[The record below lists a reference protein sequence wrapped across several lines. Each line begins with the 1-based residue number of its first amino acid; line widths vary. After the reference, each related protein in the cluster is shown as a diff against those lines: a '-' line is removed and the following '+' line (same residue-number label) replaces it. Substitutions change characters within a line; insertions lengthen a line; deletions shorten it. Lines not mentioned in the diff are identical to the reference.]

1 MLLRRTL
8 ISMSNIAPISDS
20 RLRPGQ
26 FLGKVVNSRT
36 SSGLILSELKH
47 STGKKLCEH
56 SHQLAN
62 FCFLLN
68 GDYLENWGSETIVYR
83 PMTIMFHPPELT
95 HSDEIGKHGGHF
107 FNIELDADWM
117 NSLRDYAFIPERPV
131 GAKGGDL
138 GWLALKLYREFR
150 SERPSPLAIE
160 GLVMT
165 MLSEVQKSGPRDD
178 TRSPRWLAHAVE
190 LLHAEFKTNLT
201 INFVAQQI
209 GVHPF
214 HLARVFKRFHEQT
227 IGDYVKSLRI
237 NFACQELLKHD
248 TDLSDIA
255 LAAGFADQSHFTRV
269 FKQVTGLTPGA
280 FRGVLTPRR
289 KST

>member
-1 MLLRRTL
+1 
-8 ISMSNIAPISDS
+8 MSKLQPISDS

-26 FLGKVVNSRT
+26 FFGKVVGSHT
-36 SSGLILSELKH
+36 SSGLVLSELKH
-47 STGKKLCEH
+47 RTGKKLLEH

-83 PMTIMFHPPELT
+83 PMTIVFHPPELT
-95 HSDEIGKHGGHF
+95 HRDEIGNHGGHF
-107 FNIELDADWM
+107 FNVELEADWI
-117 NSLRDYAFIPERPV
+117 NSMRDYAFVPEGPV
-131 GAKGGDL
+131 GTKGGDL
-138 GWLALKLYREFR
+138 SWLALKLYREFK
-150 SERPSPLAIE
+150 SDRPSQLAID

-165 MLSEVQKSGPRDD
+165 MLSEVQKTGSRED
-178 TRSPRWLAHAVE
+178 TRSPRWLTQAVE

-214 HLARVFKRFHEQT
+214 HLARVFKRFHDQT
-227 IGDYVKSLRI
+227 ISDYVKSLRV
-237 NFACQELLKHD
+237 NFACQELLKRD
-248 TDLSDIA
+248 TDLSDVA

-280 FRGVLTPRR
+280 FRGVMAPKRHFL
-289 KST
+289 